1 GRPKEAIQSF
11 EKAIRLNPIPPSHYL
26 HSLGMAYREAERY
39 EEAVTACEKAIRLEP
54 NNLFAHLVL
63 AATYSMLGQEDRARA
78 EASEVLRIEPRFSM
92 ERLAKARPHIDPDNT
107 ARFADALRKAGLK

>member
-1 GRPKEAIQSF
+1 
-11 EKAIRLNPIPPSHYL
+11 
-26 HSLGMAYREAERY
+26 MAYREAERY